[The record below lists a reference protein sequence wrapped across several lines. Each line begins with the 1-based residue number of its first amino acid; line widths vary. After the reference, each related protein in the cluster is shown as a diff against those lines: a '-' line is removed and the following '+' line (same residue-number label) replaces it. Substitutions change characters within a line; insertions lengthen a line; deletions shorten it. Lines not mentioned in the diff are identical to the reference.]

1 MLPAV
6 DVGKSVSRV
15 GGKAQLAAFRS
26 VAGDLKL
33 AYSQFEELE
42 SFARF
47 GARLDDDARKTMA
60 HGRRIR
66 GSLKQPEFSPI
77 SVPAQ
82 IAILLA
88 ISAELFDEIPLNR
101 IDEAERA
108 VQQAAEAM
116 PDDLRER
123 LFTADT
129 LKAEDREA
137 ITEIARQALGTFFS
151 GGKEEALPAESEAGE
166 PLSEPEE
173 PADPQLAHEAEK
185 NGVSAA
191 AESTKKKSPGPG
203 KKKS

>member
-1 MLPAV
+1 
-6 DVGKSVSRV
+6 
-15 GGKAQLAAFRS
+15 
-26 VAGDLKL
+26 
-33 AYSQFEELE
+33 
-42 SFARF
+42 
-47 GARLDDDARKTMA
+47 
-60 HGRRIR
+60 
-66 GSLKQPEFSPI
+66 LKQPEFSPI

-151 GGKEEALPAESEAGE
+151 GGRRKPFRPKA
-166 PLSEPEE
+166 
-173 PADPQLAHEAEK
+173 K
-185 NGVSAA
+185 R
-191 AESTKKKSPGPG
+191 
-203 KKKS
+203 